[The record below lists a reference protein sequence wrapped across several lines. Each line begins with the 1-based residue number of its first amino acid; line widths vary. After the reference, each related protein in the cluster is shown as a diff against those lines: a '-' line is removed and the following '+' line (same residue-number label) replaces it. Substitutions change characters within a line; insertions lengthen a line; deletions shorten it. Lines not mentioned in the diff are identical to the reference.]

1 MRAFVTLALVL
12 GLLVPA
18 VPAPAQDAEALRR
31 EMEQMRKQFEA
42 MQEQYKKTMDSMAER
57 LERVEARPQLPAA
70 APPVAVQPAPGAPP
84 ATGVT
89 AQRPPGSAPSPL
101 DLITPRQPFALYER
115 RGPGQLLFDMG
126 MVSDFVGNLT
136 QRNVQK
142 AEGGTFT
149 GRENRFFPRE
159 VEVNLFGRID
169 PYAEGMIRFEFAQ
182 ESSDREI
189 SATLAEAYLTLLTLP
204 FGTKLSLG
212 RVPVR
217 FGLLSHLHREALP
230 QTDAP
235 NVLTRFFGE
244 EQFRETGA
252 EISWVAP
259 LPFYFEALAGV
270 FNGDNETAF
279 GRGSLRYPLVTGRL
293 RTFFD
298 LEDFGAIELGGSI
311 ANGQTPE
318 QLNDQIIGF
327 HTKYKY
333 QPAGWQRALFTI
345 AGEFLYG
352 IRQVNVTDPDAASPV
367 EQKRTR
373 ERNGWYAYGELRPF
387 QHGPL
392 SLWST
397 GVRYD
402 RTQFPVNPGREWA
415 VEPYVSF
422 MPSEFL
428 RFRIAY
434 KHTERSH
441 RDGVN
446 LNGGS
451 ARTVDE
457 LFFQTTFFL
466 GAHPSHPF

>member
-189 SATLAEAYLTLLTLP
+189 SATLAEAYVGLLTLP
-204 FGTKLSLG
+204 FGTRAKLGL
-212 RVPVR
+212 VPVP

-235 NVLTRFFGE
+235 NVLTRFLGE
-244 EQFRETGA
+244 EQFREVGA
-252 EISWVAP
+252 ELSWVAP
-259 LPFYFEALAGV
+259 LPFFLEAVAGV
-270 FNGDNETAF
+270 FNGDSETAF
-279 GRGSLRYPLVTGRL
+279 GRGSLKYPLVTGRV

-298 LEDFGAIELGGSI
+298 LAEWGAFQVGASI

-318 QLNDQIIGF
+318 QLNSQLIGF
-327 HTKYKY
+327 DAKYKY
-333 QPAGWQRALFTI
+333 RPDGWQHALFTI
-345 AGEFLYG
+345 GGEYLYA
-352 IRQVNVTDPDAASPV
+352 IRQVNVVDSSAESPV
-367 EQKRTR
+367 EQTRTR
-373 ERNGWYAYGELRPF
+373 ERNGWYVYAEAQPF
-387 QHGPL
+387 QFGSL
-392 SLWST
+392 SRFSL
-397 GVRYD
+397 GFRYD
-402 RTQFPVNPGREWA
+402 WTQFPINPGREWA
-415 VEPYVSF
+415 VQPYLSY

-428 RFRIAY
+428 RFRLGY

-441 RDGVN
+441 RDGFTD
-446 LNGGS
+446 NG
-451 ARTVDE
+451 
-457 LFFQTTFFL
+457 
-466 GAHPSHPF
+466 

>member
-1 MRAFVTLALVL
+1 
-12 GLLVPA
+12 
-18 VPAPAQDAEALRR
+18 
-31 EMEQMRKQFEA
+31 
-42 MQEQYKKTMDSMAER
+42 
-57 LERVEARPQLPAA
+57 
-70 APPVAVQPAPGAPP
+70 
-84 ATGVT
+84 VT

-136 QRNVQK
+136 QRNVQR

-169 PYAEGMIRFEFAQ
+169 PYAEGVIRFEFAQ
-182 ESSDREI
+182 ESSDREV
-189 SATLAEAYLTLLTLP
+189 SATLAEAHLTLLTLP
-204 FGTKLSLG
+204 FGTKLSVG
-212 RVPVR
+212 QVPVR

-259 LPFYFEALAGV
+259 LPFYLEALAGV

-279 GRGSLRYPLVTGRL
+279 GRGNLKYPLVTGRL

-298 LEDFGAIELGGSI
+298 LEDFGANELGGSI

-327 HTKYKY
+327 HAGAY
-333 QPAGWQRALFTI
+333 QPAGWQRALFTT
-345 AGEFLYG
+345 AGSFLRYLSSQ
-352 IRQVNVTDPDAASPV
+352 R
-367 EQKRTR
+367 
-373 ERNGWYAYGELRPF
+373 
-387 QHGPL
+387 HGP
-392 SLWST
+392 
-397 GVRYD
+397 
-402 RTQFPVNPGREWA
+402 
-415 VEPYVSF
+415 
-422 MPSEFL
+422 
-428 RFRIAY
+428 
-434 KHTERSH
+434 
-441 RDGVN
+441 
-446 LNGGS
+446 
-451 ARTVDE
+451 
-457 LFFQTTFFL
+457 
-466 GAHPSHPF
+466 